1 MKMKNFA
8 RIQISMWRVW
18 DFLIKL
24 IWRFLSNNQKNLL
37 WRFIYSKNEIKNHI
51 EDSMTASQGVVIQV
65 GSNDGV
71 SNDPLYESI
80 LRHKRKSFLV
90 EPIDYLA
97 AKLRLLHEKNSFVII
112 CEFAIHPSSNAVDF
126 FHLPKDAQRQMGDLW
141 KPWFDQIGSF
151 SKQHLIKHSSTIEP
165 FIQKTSISC
174 KTLNQ
179 LIIDNKVSSVS
190 ILHIDAEGFDLEVL
204 GSMNLD
210 KVRPHMIMLEHKHL
224 NLGPL
229 FLLIKD
235 MKRRGYVAYVYH
247 DDILFVNNS

>member
-1 MKMKNFA
+1 MKIKSFA
-8 RIQISMWRVW
+8 RIQVSLWRAW
-18 DFLIKL
+18 DFFIKL
-24 IWRFLSNNQKNLL
+24 IWRFLSNNLKNLL
-37 WRFIYSKNEIKNHI
+37 WRFIYSKDKIKIHI

-80 LRHKRKSFLV
+80 LRHKRKSLLV

-97 AKLRLLHEKNSFVII
+97 DKLRLLHGGNPFVIVYEI
-112 CEFAIHPSSNAVDF
+112 AIHPSSNAVDF
-126 FHLPKDAQRQMGDLW
+126 FHLSHDAQRQMGDLW

-151 SKQHLIKHSSTIEP
+151 SKQHLIKHSSSIES

-179 LIIDNKVSSVS
+179 LIVDNNVSSVS

-204 GSMNLD
+204 RSIDLD
-210 KVRPHMIMLEHKHL
+210 KVKPHMIMLEHKHL
-224 NLGPL
+224 DLRPL
-229 FLLIKD
+229 FELIGD
-235 MKRRGYVAYVYH
+235 MNRRGYFACVYH
-247 DDILFVNNS
+247 DDILFINNS